1 MSLSGV
7 SASELRVMIADTEA
21 MRDLYADGSHYHRQY
36 DETAAWLRGQLAG
49 LEVAP

>member
-7 SASELRVMIADTEA
+7 SASELRAMIADTEA

-36 DETAAWLRGQLAG
+36 DETAAWLREQLA
-49 LEVAP
+49 EVAS